1 MHPHYRLAPHGMRG
15 KLPAVTWFT
24 MRGGQPAVRR
34 TLEGGTLLITITLE
48 PGADSPID
56 ATALSHL
63 LRKHPGRL
71 QTFELPVGSAHVFY
85 PEYSPQRT
93 TAALLL
99 EVDAIGLVR
108 NKRFRG
114 DNGVLDYYINDRP
127 YTASSLLA
135 VAMGR
140 VLRNAMTPTSE
151 AHPELADT
159 PLPLRLVVPVISTR
173 GRDGH
178 DLAERLFVP
187 LGWTIEQRP
196 IPLDPD
202 YPLWG
207 DSRYSSLVLT
217 GTVPLHLALRQL
229 YVLLPVL
236 DDSKHYWVSDDEAE
250 KLVRQ
255 GEGWLPG
262 HPERGLISH
271 RYLAHQQD
279 LVAVADARIAEESTA
294 PAEST
299 TALPPSPGASA
310 GASVQPLRVQRA
322 EAVMTAL
329 KDCGARQVADVG
341 AGSGALLRRM
351 QKDSFFTRILGTD
364 VSARSL
370 EQAARVM
377 NVDELADA
385 DRARITLL
393 HSSVLYRDERLVG
406 FDAAVLMEV
415 IEHIE
420 PSRLSALE
428 DSIFAGAA
436 PPTVI
441 VTTPNS
447 EYNHLYPA
455 LAVGSLRHDDHR
467 FEWTRAEFAQWA
479 EALAKRHGYGVEYR
493 RVGETSAGAG
503 SPTQMAIFRKAGA

>member
-1 MHPHYRLAPHGMRG
+1 MAIRLNHARRSISA
-15 KLPAVTWFT
+15 KLSTVTWFT
-24 MRGGQPAVRR
+24 LRGGDPAARGYS
-34 TLEGGTLLITITLE
+34 EDETLLITITLE
-48 PGADSPID
+48 PGADSPLD

-71 QTFELPVGSAHVFY
+71 QTFELPVGDAHVFY

-114 DNGVLDYYINDRP
+114 DNGVLDYYINDKP

-135 VAMGR
+135 VALGK
-140 VLRNAMTPTSE
+140 VLRNAMTSTSE
-151 AHPELADT
+151 AYPELADT
-159 PLPLRLVVPVISTR
+159 PLPLRLEVPVISTR

-178 DLAERLFVP
+178 DLAHRLFAP

-196 IPLDPD
+196 IALDEI
-202 YPLWG
+202 YPLWE
-207 DSRYSSLVLT
+207 DSRYSSLMLT
-217 GTVPLHLALRQL
+217 GMVPLHAALRQL

-236 DDSKHYWVSDDEAE
+236 DDSKHYWVTDDEAE

-262 HPERGLISH
+262 HPERTLISH
-271 RYLAHQQD
+271 RYLAHQRD
-279 LVAVADARIAEESTA
+279 LVAAADARIAQEITAPVESTVA
-294 PAEST
+294 QVPARGI
-299 TALPPSPGASA
+299 SP
-310 GASVQPLRVQRA
+310 QPLRVQRA

-329 KDCGARQVADVG
+329 KDCGAHQVVDAG
-341 AGSGALLRRM
+341 SGSGALLRRM
-351 QKDSFFTRILGTD
+351 QKDTFFTRILGTD

-370 EQAARVM
+370 EQAARAM
-377 NVDELADA
+377 NLDELADS
-385 DRARITLL
+385 DKARITLL
-393 HSSVLYRDERLVG
+393 HSSVLYRDERITG
-406 FDAAVLMEV
+406 FDAVVLMEV

-428 DSIFAGAA
+428 DSLINWAA

-441 VTTPNS
+441 VTTPNA
-447 EYNHLYPA
+447 EYNHLYQS
-455 LAVGSLRHDDHR
+455 LAEGHLRHDDHR
-467 FEWTRAEFAQWA
+467 FEWTRAQFAQWA
-479 EALAKRHGYGVEYR
+479 QAVAERHGYRVEYR
-493 RVGETSAGAG
+493 PVGETSVSAGA
-503 SPTQMAIFRKAGA
+503 PTQMAIFRKAGA

>member
-1 MHPHYRLAPHGMRG
+1 M
-15 KLPAVTWFT
+15 
-24 MRGGQPAVRR
+24 
-34 TLEGGTLLITITLE
+34 LITITLE
-48 PGADSPID
+48 PGADSPLD

-71 QTFELPVGSAHVFY
+71 QTFELPVGNAHLFY

-108 NKRFRG
+108 SKRFRG
-114 DNGVLDYYINDRP
+114 DDGVLDYYINDRP

-140 VLRNAMTPTSE
+140 VLRSAMTPTSE
-151 AHPELADT
+151 AYPELANT
-159 PLPLRLVVPVISTR
+159 ALPLRLEVPVISTR

-178 DLAERLFVP
+178 DLAQRLFVP
-187 LGWTIEQRP
+187 LGWTVDQRH
-196 IPLDPD
+196 IALDEV
-202 YPLWG
+202 YPLWD

-217 GTVPLHLALRQL
+217 GTVPLYLALRQL

-236 DDSKHYWVSDDEAE
+236 DDSKHYWVNDDEAG

-262 HPERGLISH
+262 HPERALISH
-271 RYLAHQQD
+271 RYLAHQKD
-279 LVAVADARIAEESTA
+279 LVAAADARIPGETNA
-294 PAEST
+294 PPGIASAQNPT
-299 TALPPSPGASA
+299 QGASP
-310 GASVQPLRVQRA
+310 QPLRVLRA

-329 KDCGARQVADVG
+329 KDCGAHEVVDVG
-341 AGSGALLRRM
+341 SGSGALLRRM
-351 QKDSFFTRILGTD
+351 QKDRFFTRILGTD

-370 EQAARVM
+370 EQAARAM
-377 NVDELADA
+377 NLDELADT
-385 DRARITLL
+385 DKTRITLL
-393 HSSVLYRDERLVG
+393 HSSVLYHDERIAG

-420 PSRLSALE
+420 PGRLSALE

-436 PPTVI
+436 PSIVI

-447 EYNHLYPA
+447 DYNHLYPA
-455 LAVGSLRHDDHR
+455 LSGGSLRHDDHR
-467 FEWTRAEFAQWA
+467 FEWTRADFAQWA
-479 EALAKRHGYGVEYR
+479 EAVAERHSYGVEYR
-493 RVGETSAGAG
+493 PVGEVSVSAGA
-503 SPTQMAIFRKAGA
+503 PTQMAIFRKAGA